1 MRSGLI
7 FSVSSRFSNR
17 YLLCRMLS
25 TSARK
30 MHRDGVSTSQSINN
44 SLRALHDAEQQA
56 NGEPQKGA
64 AVPAE
69 RAETQANDRKRQ
81 QADTVL

>member
-7 FSVSSRFSNR
+7 FAVSSRFSNR

-44 SLRALHDAEQQA
+44 SLRALHDSEPDRSGQQQSGSPSVRESAPQIIDEEQS
-56 NGEPQKGA
+56 A
-64 AVPAE
+64 ASVG
-69 RAETQANDRKRQ
+69 
-81 QADTVL
+81 

>member
-7 FSVSSRFSNR
+7 FAVSSRFSNR

-25 TSARK
+25 SSARK

-44 SLRALHDAEQQA
+44 SLRALHDPVPPQA
-56 NGEPQKGA
+56 GKAPRDVLPKVADVQ
-64 AVPAE
+64 
-69 RAETQANDRKRQ
+69 ETVTGVR
-81 QADTVL
+81 

>member
-7 FSVSSRFSNR
+7 FAVSSRFSNR

-44 SLRALHDAEQQA
+44 SLRALHDSEPHLGGEQQIGSPSVRESA
-56 NGEPQKGA
+56 PQIVDDEKTA
-64 AVPAE
+64 ARV
-69 RAETQANDRKRQ
+69 R
-81 QADTVL
+81 